1 MQMLKERPRL
11 APARPKTLEEQ
22 STPAPLRPELA
33 REVLAFMGY
42 EADPVTGKLVWRDRF
57 YS

>member
-1 MQMLKERPRL
+1 MLKEKPRL
-11 APARPKTLEEQ
+11 APAKARTLEEQ
-22 STPAPLRPELA
+22 STPVPLRPDLA

-42 EADPVTGKLVWRDRF
+42 EPDPRTGKLVWRDRF